1 MARTYCSRT
10 RVGSGGTG
18 WLVAWISNQ
27 LTLPEPQWPWLRV
40 IEGQELF
47 IAIDLRGGRFGLKCD
62 SRAEDVRISAV
73 IAPDEQ
79 PEDKTLEYLLAF
91 PPFLHQTSPSWRRYT

>member
-1 MARTYCSRT
+1 MARTYCNRT

-27 LTLPEPQWPWLRV
+27 LTLRQPQWPWLRV
-40 IEGQELF
+40 
-47 IAIDLRGGRFGLKCD
+47 
-62 SRAEDVRISAV
+62 AEDVRVSAV

-79 PEDKTLEYLLAF
+79 PGDKTLEYLLAF
-91 PPFLHQTSPSWRRYT
+91 PPFLHQT